1 MWPKES
7 KNKSPFAGLN
17 KKELNALA
25 GYQDTLGSVTSLNA
39 QAAAS
44 NIQEEASNRSL
55 SILDQTIPLKT
66 GLFDLQ
72 QQAVLLNRNKQI
84 SDIGRQ
90 AELDRRR
97 LFIRQPAGLLQLDDV
112 IGEADRRASFVVKE
126 AGIANNRVMFQRGL
140 ESMQS
145 LQQALA
151 LSDQAK
157 LAKLSGD
164 TARTRSEQTLL
175 AGKLRFGAAQQR

>member
-1 MWPKES
+1 MWPKEAG
-7 KNKSPFAGLN
+7 NKSPFAGLD

-25 GYQDTLGSVTSLNA
+25 GFQNTLGSVTSLNA
-39 QAAAS
+39 QAASSDIQAQAS
-44 NIQEEASNRSL
+44 QRSL
-55 SILDQTIPLKT
+55 EILDQTIPLKR
-66 GLFDLQ
+66 GMFDLQ
-72 QQAVLLNRNKQI
+72 QQTVLLNRNKQI

-112 IGEADRRASFVVKE
+112 IGEADRRASFVAKE

-140 ESMQS
+140 EGMQT
-145 LQQALA
+145 LQQALS
-151 LSDQAK
+151 LSDQKK
-157 LAKLSGD
+157 LAEISAT

-175 AGKLRFGAAQQR
+175 AGKLNFGAAQQR